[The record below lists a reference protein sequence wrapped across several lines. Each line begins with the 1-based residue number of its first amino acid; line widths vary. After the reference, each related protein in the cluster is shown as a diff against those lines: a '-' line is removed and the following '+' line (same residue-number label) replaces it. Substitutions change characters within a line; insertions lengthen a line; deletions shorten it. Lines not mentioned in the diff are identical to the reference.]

1 MKQVRALFELVVSSD
16 CEEATGVKSHLSFA
30 GNWPGIDLL
39 TVELM
44 LTENRKFSNMSAK
57 RKRLEDTAENSPPE
71 GTPTPKKR
79 KGRITAK
86 ERERISQENR
96 KAQGVFDVLRQHTD
110 SENRQLSEKF
120 VRTPSRRAEP
130 DYYKQVKS
138 PIDLTR
144 IQQKLKTEEYLS
156 FEEFCEDV
164 ELLMENT
171 RTYYKEETEEHKAA
185 TELYE
190 LYKLTKEKVDKGEP
204 LDKPRVDDN
213 PSSSGSTTPSSS
225 MRSISPAP
233 SSRASSNGSSDE
245 VDSDMIE
252 DILCGLLEL
261 TDSTGRLICPPFRVL
276 QSKEEFPV
284 YYEKIRHPMDLK
296 TIAEKARSGA
306 YKRMSQVEADVRL
319 LCRNAQQFSG
329 KGSEIYKD
337 AVALMNFFK
346 EKREQVLEKGVHPR
360 RREKAHR
367 AVDQLLQQV
376 ALPANAELSEDSE
389 EDEDTEESDDP
400 LWKLYWTIRNA
411 PNEKDR
417 ETNLSD
423 PFLELPS
430 RSYYPDYY
438 DEISRPMSLFMINKK
453 LKRNGYQ
460 TFEELFKDF
469 VQVFENA
476 CEYNMETSDIFIA
489 ARKLQNLTIRRA
501 RELQPS
507 LDLSLYDKK
516 SKLHP
521 TPPPPTKPSKAPKTP
536 KIDVET
542 DSDEKD
548 TPPPEKKKHRSPKK
562 MRPISTG
569 MTAEHIA
576 LPGRPGRKSMDE
588 LMLRFRQKL
597 MFFWDLIYNHK
608 EGMYWPAGAFM
619 ELPSA
624 REYPDYY
631 QVIVHPIDLKMIRE
645 KIENNK
651 YESSVQLMQEFTVL
665 FNNARQYN
673 EANSQIARDASMLL
687 EMVIKA
693 HANDKDA
700 PYESP
705 LQLKQKF
712 GWLKTKLPKPVKAA
726 RSANGLVNGAGGFS
740 DDDSSNSSVRNVA
753 PTPPNPARGKA
764 AKVDRKFEDMIAR
777 FPPHEQQMW
786 RLYSMVRD
794 ATDTDG
800 RKLAGAFIKLPTKE
814 EYPDYY
820 EVIKKPMDLQ
830 RIQQRLQARG
840 YARWVDIIADMSL
853 MLENACKYNE
863 PESAIYKDA
872 VALQRLVLEKKRE
885 LGAAEDCIPR
895 VQMEIRTMFTNI
907 FVAVF
912 SKKDSDGRCRCDSF
926 AELPD
931 LLKARG
937 LPRDEWPFSLDQI
950 KRNIDKGRYRRLDR
964 FQKDFFD
971 LFDRARE
978 LSRSDSKL
986 FEDAT
991 ELQLAFIQ
999 ERDAQCKGVLISTA
1013 FTTIENDVLEAV
1025 EKLRKSKMHQEAEVH
1040 RRESNDQ
1047 EIEKQEGE
1055 VDLDSLNF
1063 DGVEYTIPSYAYISR
1078 TDDNHR
1084 APPHII
1090 RVERIFKTDTGEMMV
1105 RGKWVYR
1112 PHETLHLANRKFI
1125 ENEVF
1130 ITPFIDTVLAERL
1143 SGLCMVVSVKTALHN
1158 VVEGVNPNDLYVCEC
1173 RYLGKPRYFAKIK
1186 AWPFPEEEEKLKLTP
1201 RSRPLSP
1208 VRVTSNF
1215 VNADGL
1221 ADRDDDEKS
1230 QTHSSS
1236 SSEEDDRLRDSV
1248 VLDIERPELPARS
1261 DGADADG
1268 RTYLYAMRTHSGKY
1282 HDVGRFV
1289 LVFNPQRPTCD
1300 VMRIDKLW
1308 REKDGSEW
1316 FSGGYFARPC
1326 DIQHDAGRMFYVREV
1341 FAVDQPDQT
1350 RRIEDIQSQCAVLT
1364 PKEFVKERP
1373 TEIPECDVFVCD
1385 SRIPGHSFAKGEPSS
1400 LFTKPTEK
1408 TSAEDENLDPL
1419 NGGAPMHI
1427 DSAKPLRKF
1436 KQYKGAHL
1444 PDAEVFIF
1452 KTPIV
1457 MEKEMSPLARN
1468 GSNGPSELDME
1479 LDENDTDGAEST
1491 ASKSGVMSNWLAAQP
1506 KLTAKSKSGYI
1517 LFSAEIRKRIMH
1529 ENPDSG
1535 FGEVSKIVGIEWKK
1549 LSDDQKRQYEVRAEY
1564 IASERA
1570 KQEAARAASEKS
1582 LQPGQIRIYQCKWI
1596 NCDSQFDSENGLYEH
1611 IVQHHTSQII
1621 MDSEQQYVCMWVT
1634 CVRNRKEGKPFPS
1647 LPRLHRHMKEKHL
1660 ATSMKNVYPNQI
1672 GRNFFKLAPQPNTTG
1687 GEAKLGIFQASSLVH
1702 IPYGRGLAGQT
1713 PQGAP
1718 APQTPHVNGHAN
1730 AIPPHLNGEHHYPKT
1745 IQSPM
1750 QQHQPPPTAQMTP
1763 QVAHQATP
1771 SCSQGPMPSSSMQ
1784 PPITDAGRTV
1794 VKAQCAE
1801 PVFVAPPSSVHA
1813 RRVLHSETY
1822 LRYIESLSSNRQR
1835 SVSKWDASL
1844 TTNPRNAQP
1853 NAARPPPTHWIRES
1867 RGRPVAREDDVV
1879 RALWRLRDE
1888 LLESTCNMSV
1898 EREFA
1903 GVL

>member
-1 MKQVRALFELVVSSD
+1 MDAAGGQPTPAAAPPKPQFSS
-16 CEEATGVKSHLSFA
+16 
-30 GNWPGIDLL
+30 
-39 TVELM
+39 
-44 LTENRKFSNMSAK
+44 MSAK

-71 GTPTPKKR
+71 GTPTPKRR

-86 ERERISQENR
+86 ERERITEENR
-96 KAQGVFDVLRQHTD
+96 KAQGVFNVLRQHTD
-110 SENRQLSEKF
+110 SENKQLAEKF
-120 VRTPSRRAEP
+120 IRTPSRRAEP

-138 PIDLTR
+138 PIDFTR
-144 IQQKLKTEEYLS
+144 IQQKLKTEEYQT

-164 ELLMENT
+164 ELLVDNT
-171 RTYYKEETEEHKAA
+171 RAYYKEETEEHKAA
-185 TELYE
+185 TELLE
-190 LYKLTKEKVDKGEP
+190 IYKDAREKIKKGES
-204 LDKPRVDDN
+204 LEKEVNGGD
-213 PSSSGSTTPSSS
+213 PSSSGSATPTSVV
-225 MRSISPAP
+225 RSISPVRH
-233 SSRASSNGSSDE
+233 SRASSNTPADE
-245 VDSDMIE
+245 VDVDMVE
-252 DILCGLLEL
+252 DLLCGLLEL
-261 TDSTGRLICPPFRVL
+261 TDSTGRLISPPFRVL

-296 TIAEKARSGA
+296 TIAEKARAGT
-306 YKRMSQVEADVRL
+306 YKKMAHVEADVRL

-337 AVALMNFFK
+337 AVALMSYFK
-346 EKREQVLEKGVHPR
+346 ERCEQVLEKGVHPK
-360 RREKAHR
+360 RREKNR
-367 AVDQLLQQV
+367 RVVDGLLVQLP
-376 ALPANAELSEDSE
+376 LPSNAELSEDSE

-400 LWKLYWTIRNA
+400 LWKLYWTVRNA

-430 RSYYPDYY
+430 RSYYPDYF
-438 DEISRPMSLFMINKK
+438 DEISRPMSMFMINKK
-453 LKRNGYQ
+453 LKRNSYNS
-460 TFEELFKDF
+460 FEELFKDF

-489 ARKLQNLTIRRA
+489 ARKLQNLTIRKA

-507 LDLSLYDKK
+507 LDLSAFDKK
-516 SKLHP
+516 SKSASR
-521 TPPPPTKPSKAPKTP
+521 PPKTPKTP
-536 KIDVET
+536 KIDLET
-542 DSDEKD
+542 DSEEKD

-569 MTAEHIA
+569 MTADHPA

-597 MFFWDLIYNHK
+597 MSFWDVIYNHK
-608 EGMYWPAGAFM
+608 VGIYWPAGAFM
-619 ELPSA
+619 ELPSPK
-624 REYPDYY
+624 EYPDYY
-631 QVIVHPIDLKMIRE
+631 DVIEHPIDLKTIRE

-651 YESSVQLMQEFTVL
+651 YDSSLQLMEEFNVL

-673 EANSQIARDASMLL
+673 EAGSQIFRDAAVLLSMVT
-687 EMVIKA
+687 MA
-693 HANDKDA
+693 HANDKEA

-705 LQLKQKF
+705 MTHKQKF
-712 GWLKTKLPKPVKAA
+712 GTPAPVQVPKKTTPK
-726 RSANGLVNGAGGFS
+726 
-740 DDDSSNSSVRNVA
+740 
-753 PTPPNPARGKA
+753 T
-764 AKVDRKFEDMIAR
+764 DRKLEDMISR
-777 FPPHEQQMW
+777 LPKHEQQIW
-786 RLYSMVRD
+786 RLYTMVRD

-800 RKLAGAFIKLPTKE
+800 RKLATAFIKLPTKE

-820 EVIKKPMDLQ
+820 EVIRKPMDLQ
-830 RIQQRLQARG
+830 RIQHRLQSHG
-840 YARWVDIIADMSL
+840 YARWVDIVADLTL

-872 VALQRLVLEKKRE
+872 VTLQRLVLEKKRE
-885 LGAAEDCIPR
+885 LGAAEDCMPR
-895 VQMEIRTMFTNI
+895 VQVEIRTMFTNI
-907 FVAVF
+907 FAAVF
-912 SKKDSDGRCRCDSF
+912 SKKDSDGRCRSDSF

-937 LPRDEWPFSLDQI
+937 LSRDEWPFSLDQI

-999 ERDAQCKGVLISTA
+999 ERDAQCKGVLVSSA
-1013 FTTIENDVLEAV
+1013 FIAIENDVLEAV
-1025 EKLRKSKMHQEAEVH
+1025 EKLRKSKIHQEAEIQ

-1063 DGVEYTIPSYAYISR
+1063 DGVEYITPSYAYISR

-1084 APPHII
+1084 APPHIMRI
-1090 RVERIFKTDTGEMMV
+1090 ERIFKTDTGEMMV

-1143 SGLCMVVSVKTALHN
+1143 CGRCMVVSVKTALNN
-1158 VVEGVNPNDLYVCEC
+1158 VLEGWNPNDVFVSEY
-1173 RYLGKPRYFAKIK
+1173 RYLGKPRYFAKMK
-1186 AWPFPEEEEKLKLTP
+1186 SWMYPAEEEALKLTP

-1215 VNADGL
+1215 VNSDGV
-1221 ADRDDDEKS
+1221 AVRDDDEKS

-1248 VLDIERPELPARS
+1248 ILDIDRPEIPARTEV
-1261 DGADADG
+1261 DADG
-1268 RTYLYAMRTHSGKY
+1268 RMYLYAMRTQSGKY
-1282 HDVGRFV
+1282 HDVGQFV
-1289 LVFNPQRPTCD
+1289 LVFNPQKPTCD

-1308 REKDGSEW
+1308 REKDGTEW
-1316 FSGGYFARPC
+1316 FSGGWLARPS
-1326 DIQHDAGRMFYVREV
+1326 DIQHDCGRTFYIREV

-1350 RRIEDIQSQCAVLT
+1350 RRIEDIQGHCAVLT

-1373 TEIPECDVFVCD
+1373 TEIPECDVFVCE
-1385 SRIPGHSFAKGEPSS
+1385 SRVPGASFAKGEPSS
-1400 LFTKPTEK
+1400 LFCKAPDK
-1408 TSAEDENLDPL
+1408 NSAEEEHYDPL
-1419 NGGAPMHI
+1419 NGGLPMHI
-1427 DSAKPLRKF
+1427 DSAKPARKF
-1436 KQYKGAHL
+1436 RQYKAAHL
-1444 PDAEVFIF
+1444 PDAELFIF

-1457 MEKEMSPLARN
+1457 MEKEMSPLAHN
-1468 GSNGPSELDME
+1468 GSTGPSELDME

-1491 ASKSGVMSNWLAAQP
+1491 VSKAGVMSTWLAAQP

-1570 KQEAARAASEKS
+1570 KQEAARAASEKC
-1582 LQPGQIRIYQCKWI
+1582 LQPGQVRIYQCKWI

-1634 CVRNRKEGKPFPS
+1634 CVRNRKDGKPFPS

-1660 ATSMKNVYPNQI
+1660 ASSVKSVFANQI
-1672 GRNFFKLAPQPNTTG
+1672 GRNFFKLSCQQNPG
-1687 GEAKLGIFQASSLVH
+1687 GDSTATLIH
-1702 IPYGRGLAGQT
+1702 MPYGRGLVSQG
-1713 PQGAP
+1713 PQQPA
-1718 APQTPHVNGHAN
+1718 APQTPHVNGHATG
-1730 AIPPHLNGEHHYPKT
+1730 AHPHINGEHHYPT
-1745 IQSPM
+1745 PM
-1750 QQHQPPPTAQMTP
+1750 SQPHPPQAAQVPQQG
-1763 QVAHQATP
+1763 VHQATP
-1771 SCSQGPMPSSSMQ
+1771 SCSQGPVPSSSMAMQ
-1784 PPITDAGRTV
+1784 PITDPGRTV
-1794 VKAQCAE
+1794 VKSQAE

-1844 TTNPRNAQP
+1844 STNPRNAQP
-1853 NAARPPPTHWIRES
+1853 NAARPPPTHWIREA
-1867 RGRPVAREDDVV
+1867 RGRPIAREDDVV

-1888 LLESTCNMSV
+1888 LLQSTCNVSV
-1898 EREFA
+1898 ERDFA

>member
-1 MKQVRALFELVVSSD
+1 
-16 CEEATGVKSHLSFA
+16 
-30 GNWPGIDLL
+30 
-39 TVELM
+39 
-44 LTENRKFSNMSAK
+44 MSAK

-71 GTPTPKKR
+71 GTPTPKRR
-79 KGRITAK
+79 KGRISAK
-86 ERERISQENR
+86 ERERISEENR
-96 KAQGVFDVLRQHTD
+96 KAQGVYNVLRQHTD
-110 SENRQLSEKF
+110 SENRQLAEKF
-120 VRTPSRRAEP
+120 IRTPSRRAEP

-138 PIDLTR
+138 PIDFTR
-144 IQQKLKTEEYLS
+144 IQQKLKTEEYQT

-164 ELLMENT
+164 ELLVDNT
-171 RTYYKEETEEHKAA
+171 RTYYKEESEEHKAA
-185 TELYE
+185 VELLE
-190 LYKLTKEKVDKGEP
+190 IYKDAREKIRKGEP
-204 LDKPRVDDN
+204 LEKDVNDGD
-213 PSSSGSTTPSSS
+213 PSSSGCATPISLV
-225 MRSISPAP
+225 RSISPAP

-245 VDSDMIE
+245 VETEMVE
-252 DILCGLLEL
+252 DILCALLEL
-261 TDSTGRLICPPFRVL
+261 TDSTGRLISPPFRVL

-296 TIAEKARSGA
+296 TIAEKARAGL

-319 LCRNAQQFSG
+319 LCRNAQVFSG

-337 AVALMNFFK
+337 AVALMTFFK
-346 EKREQVLEKGVHPR
+346 EKRDLVLEKGVHPKR
-360 RREKAHR
+360 RDKVRR
-367 AVDQLLQQV
+367 AVDGLLIQA
-376 ALPANAELSEDSE
+376 ALPPVAELSEDSE

-400 LWKLYWTIRNA
+400 LWKLYWTVRNA

-430 RSYYPDYY
+430 RSYYPDYF

-453 LKRNGYQ
+453 LKRNDYHS
-460 TFEELFKDF
+460 FEELFKDF
-469 VQVFENA
+469 MQVFENA
-476 CEYNMETSDIFIA
+476 CEYNMESSDIFIA
-489 ARKLQNLTIRRA
+489 AQKLQNLTIRKA

-507 LDLSLYDKK
+507 LDLSQYDKK
-516 SKLHP
+516 SKA
-521 TPPPPTKPSKAPKTP
+521 SKTP
-536 KIDVET
+536 KTSKVLKPELDT
-542 DSDEKD
+542 DSDDKS
-548 TPPPEKKKHRSPKK
+548 TPPPEKKKYRSPKK

-569 MTAEHIA
+569 MTAEHVS

-588 LMLRFRQKL
+588 LMLRYRQKL
-597 MFFWDLIYNHK
+597 MTFWDLIYNHK
-608 EGMYWPAGAFM
+608 IGIYWPAGAFM
-619 ELPSA
+619 ELPSS

-631 QVIVHPIDLKMIRE
+631 QVIEHPIDMKIIRD
-645 KIENNK
+645 KIENNR
-651 YESSVQLMQEFTVL
+651 YESSVQLIEEFTIL

-673 EANSQIARDASMLL
+673 EANSQIARDAAVLLSM
-687 EMVIKA
+687 VTTA
-693 HANDKDA
+693 HATDKDA

-705 LQLKQKF
+705 MALKQKF
-712 GWLKTKLPKPVKAA
+712 GWLKTKLSKPLKSGAK
-726 RSANGLVNGAGGFS
+726 SANGLVNGAGGFS
-740 DDDSSNSSVRNVA
+740 DDDSSNSSVRNPI
-753 PTPPNPARGKA
+753 PTPPQKVKA
-764 AKVDRKFEDMIAR
+764 APRVEKKLEDMITRLPA
-777 FPPHEQQMW
+777 HEQQMW
-786 RLYSMVRD
+786 KLYTLVRD
-794 ATDTDG
+794 ATDADG

-820 EVIKKPMDLQ
+820 EVIRKPMDLQ
-830 RIQQRLQARG
+830 RIQHRLQAHG
-840 YARWVDIIADMSL
+840 YGRWIDLVADLSL

-863 PESAIYKDA
+863 PESTIYKDA

-885 LGAAEDCIPR
+885 LGAAEDCMPR

-912 SKKDSDGRCRCDSF
+912 SQKDADGRCRCDSF

-937 LPRDEWPFSLDQI
+937 FPRDEWPFSLDQI

-971 LFDRARE
+971 LFERARE

-991 ELQLAFIQ
+991 ELQLAFIR
-999 ERDAQCKGVLISTA
+999 ERDAQCKGVLVSTA
-1013 FTTIENDVLEAV
+1013 FIAIENHVVEAV
-1025 EKLRKSKMHQEAEVH
+1025 EKLRKSKMHQEAEIQ

-1063 DGVEYTIPSYAYISR
+1063 DGVEYITPSYAYITR
-1078 TDDNHR
+1078 TDDNSR
-1084 APPHII
+1084 APPHIMRI
-1090 RVERIFKTDTGEMMV
+1090 ERIFKTDTGEMMV

-1143 SGLCMVVSVKTALHN
+1143 CGKCMVVPVKVAMHN
-1158 VVEGVNPNDLYVCEC
+1158 VVEGINPTDLFVCEC
-1173 RYLGKPRYFAKIK
+1173 RYLGKPRYFAKLK
-1186 AWPFPEEEEKLKLTP
+1186 SWPFPEEEDSLKLTS

-1215 VNADGL
+1215 MNVDGV
-1221 ADRDDDEKS
+1221 ADREDDEKS

-1248 VLDIERPELPARS
+1248 ILDIDRPEIPARAE
-1261 DGADADG
+1261 ADADG
-1268 RTYLYAMRTHSGKY
+1268 RTYLHAMRTHSGKY
-1282 HDVGRFV
+1282 HDVGQFV
-1289 LVFNPQRPTCD
+1289 LVFNPQKPTCD
-1300 VMRIDKLW
+1300 VMRVDKLW

-1316 FSGGYFARPC
+1316 FSGGWLARPSE
-1326 DIQHDAGRMFYVREV
+1326 IQHDCGRTFYVREV

-1350 RRIEDIQSQCAVLT
+1350 RRIEDIQSHCAVLT

-1373 TEIPECDVFVCD
+1373 TEIPECDVFVCE
-1385 SRIPGHSFAKGEPSS
+1385 SRVPGVSFAKGEPSS
-1400 LFTKPTEK
+1400 LFTKPSEK
-1408 TSAEDENLDPL
+1408 TSADDENYDPL
-1419 NGGAPMHI
+1419 NGSAPMHI

-1436 KQYKGAHL
+1436 KQYKGARL
-1444 PDAEVFIF
+1444 PDAELFIF
-1452 KTPIV
+1452 KTPIT
-1457 MEKEMSPLARN
+1457 MEKEMSPLVHN

-1491 ASKSGVMSNWLAAQP
+1491 ASKVSGLMSNWLAAQP

-1570 KQEAARAASEKS
+1570 KQEAARAATEKT

-1634 CVRNRKEGKPFPS
+1634 CVRNRKDGKPFPS

-1660 ATSMKNVYPNQI
+1660 ATAMKSVYANQI
-1672 GRNFFKLAPQPNTTG
+1672 GKNFFKLSTQSTPNGETTT
-1687 GEAKLGIFQASSLVH
+1687 SLVH
-1702 IPYGRGLAGQT
+1702 IPYGRGLAQLSQT
-1713 PQGAP
+1713 PTT
-1718 APQTPHVNGHAN
+1718 PQTPHVNGHAN
-1730 AIPPHLNGEHHYPKT
+1730 AAPPHLNGEHHYPP
-1745 IQSPM
+1745 QM
-1750 QQHQPPPTAQMTP
+1750 QQPHPPPTAQMP
-1763 QVAHQATP
+1763 SQVAHQATP
-1771 SCSQGPMPSSSMQ
+1771 SCSQGPMPSSSMAV
-1784 PPITDAGRTV
+1784 PTITDAGRTV
-1794 VKAQCAE
+1794 VKSQGVD

-1835 SVSKWDASL
+1835 TVSKWDTSL
-1844 TTNPRNAQP
+1844 STNPRNAQP

-1867 RGRPVAREDDVV
+1867 RGRPIAREEDVV
-1879 RALWRLRDE
+1879 RALWRLRGE

-1898 EREFA
+1898 ERDV
-1903 GVL
+1903 GGIL

>member
-1 MKQVRALFELVVSSD
+1 
-16 CEEATGVKSHLSFA
+16 
-30 GNWPGIDLL
+30 
-39 TVELM
+39 
-44 LTENRKFSNMSAK
+44 MSAK

-71 GTPTPKKR
+71 GTPTPKRK

-86 ERERISQENR
+86 ERERITQENR
-96 KAQGVFDVLRQHTD
+96 KAQGVYNVLRQHTD
-110 SENRQLSEKF
+110 SENKQLAEKF
-120 VRTPSRRAEP
+120 IRTPSRRTEP

-138 PIDLTR
+138 PIDFTR
-144 IQQKLKTEEYLS
+144 IQQKLKTEEYQT

-164 ELLMENT
+164 ELLVDNT
-171 RTYYKEETEEHKAA
+171 RTYYKVGDSLVLIFKSISMLLRRRNDQQAETEEHKAA
-185 TELYE
+185 TELLE
-190 LYKLTKEKVDKGEP
+190 IYKNAREKIKKGEP
-204 LDKPRVDDN
+204 LERHVNDGR
-213 PSSSGSTTPSSS
+213 PSSSGCATP
-225 MRSISPAP
+225 ISNA
-233 SSRASSNGSSDE
+233 RASSNGNADE
-245 VDSDMIE
+245 IDADIVE

-261 TDSTGRLICPPFRVL
+261 TDSTGRLISPPFRVL

-284 YYEKIRHPMDLK
+284 YYEKIKHPMDLK
-296 TIAEKARSGA
+296 TVAEKARAGA
-306 YKRMSQVEADVRL
+306 YKKLTQVEADVRL

-329 KGSEIYKD
+329 RGSEIYKD
-337 AVALMNFFK
+337 AVALMSFFK
-346 EKREQVLEKGVHPR
+346 EKCEQVVEKGVHPKR
-360 RREKAHR
+360 RDKVRR
-367 AVDQLLQQV
+367 AIDQLLEQA
-376 ALPANAELSEDSE
+376 ALPPIAEHSEDSE
-389 EDEDTEESDDP
+389 EDEDTEESEDP

-430 RSYYPDYY
+430 RSYYPDYF

-453 LKRNGYQ
+453 LKRNDYK
-460 TFEELFKDF
+460 TFDELFKDF
-469 VQVFENA
+469 MQVFENA

-489 ARKLQNLTIRRA
+489 AQKLQSLTIRKA

-507 LDLSLYDKK
+507 LDLSVGLLSLNDVTPYDKK
-516 SKLHP
+516 PKTSK
-521 TPPPPTKPSKAPKTP
+521 TAAKTPKTP
-536 KIDVET
+536 KIDVDT
-542 DSDEKD
+542 DSDDKNA
-548 TPPPEKKKHRSPKK
+548 TPPEKKKYRSPKK

-569 MTAEHIA
+569 MTAEHVS

-597 MFFWDLIYNHK
+597 MKFWDVIYNHK
-608 EGMYWPAGAFM
+608 VGIYWPAGAFM
-619 ELPSA
+619 ELPSS

-631 QVIVHPIDLKMIRE
+631 QVIERPIDLKIIRD

-651 YESSVQLMQEFTVL
+651 YESSLQLMEDFEVL

-673 EANSQIARDASMLL
+673 EAGSQISCDAAVLMSMVT
-687 EMVIKA
+687 MA

-705 LQLKQKF
+705 LSLKQKF
-712 GWLKTKLPKPVKAA
+712 GLPV
-726 RSANGLVNGAGGFS
+726 
-740 DDDSSNSSVRNVA
+740 
-753 PTPPNPARGKA
+753 
-764 AKVDRKFEDMIAR
+764 
-777 FPPHEQQMW
+777 HEQQMW
-786 RLYSMVRD
+786 RLYSAVRE

-800 RKLAGAFIKLPTKE
+800 RKLAGAFIRLPTKE

-820 EVIKKPMDLQ
+820 EVIRKPMDLQ
-830 RIQQRLQARG
+830 RILQRLQAHG
-840 YARWVDIIADMSL
+840 YARWVDIVADLSL

-863 PESAIYKDA
+863 PESTIYKVLQYFGAYFLPDGGMKRLRRCINAKIVSDA
-872 VALQRLVLEKKRE
+872 VTLQRLVMEKKRE
-885 LGAAEDCIPR
+885 LGAAEDSLPR
-895 VQMEIRTMFTNI
+895 VQVEIRTMFTNI
-907 FVAVF
+907 FVAVYTR
-912 SKKDSDGRCRCDSF
+912 KDAEGRCRCDSF

-999 ERDAQCKGVLISTA
+999 ERDAQCKGVLVSSA
-1013 FTTIENDVLEAV
+1013 FIAIENVVLTTTITCYVKDVLEAV
-1025 EKLRKSKMHQEAEVH
+1025 EKLKKSKVHQEAEIQ

-1055 VDLDSLNF
+1055 VDLDSLNI
-1063 DGVEYTIPSYAYISR
+1063 DGTEYTTPSYVYISR
-1078 TDDNHR
+1078 TDDNSR
-1084 APPHII
+1084 APPHIMRI
-1090 RVERIFKTDTGEMMV
+1090 ERMFKCVLKARFELIPNLTDTGEMMV

-1130 ITPFIDTVLAERL
+1130 ITPFVDTVLAERL
-1143 SGLCMVVSVKTALHN
+1143 CGRCIVVPLKTAINN
-1158 VVEGVNPNDLYVCEC
+1158 VIEGVDPTDVFVCEC
-1173 RYLGKPRYFAKIK
+1173 RYLGKPRYFTKIK
-1186 AWPFPEEEEKLKLTP
+1186 VQSILSNHNTSLVGTAQFPVQAAWPFPEEEQSLKLAP

-1208 VRVTSNF
+1208 VRVTSDF
-1215 VNADGL
+1215 VNADG
-1221 ADRDDDEKS
+1221 
-1230 QTHSSS
+1230 
-1236 SSEEDDRLRDSV
+1236 
-1248 VLDIERPELPARS
+1248 IPARTE
-1261 DGADADG
+1261 ADADG

-1282 HDVGRFV
+1282 HDVGQFV
-1289 LVFNPQRPTCD
+1289 LVFNPQKPTCD
-1300 VMRIDKLW
+1300 VMRVDKLW

-1316 FSGGYFARPC
+1316 FSGGWLARPTE
-1326 DIQHDAGRMFYVREV
+1326 IQHDCGRTFYVREV

-1350 RRIEDIQSQCAVLT
+1350 RRIEDIQSHCAVLT
-1364 PKEFVKERP
+1364 PKEFVKGKFGSMWQLHHLPIQKTFNSERP
-1373 TEIPECDVFVCD
+1373 TEIPECDVFVCE
-1385 SRIPGHSFAKGEPSS
+1385 SRVPGVSFAKGEPSS
-1400 LFTKPTEK
+1400 LFMKPTEK
-1408 TSAEDENLDPL
+1408 VRFGTIAFDPPVDQQFINRWRFQCEDENYDPS
-1419 NGGAPMHI
+1419 NSGIPMHI
-1427 DSAKPLRKF
+1427 ESAKPARKF

-1444 PDAEVFIF
+1444 PDAELFIF

-1457 MEKEMSPLARN
+1457 MEKEMSPLAHN
-1468 GSNGPSELDME
+1468 GSTGPSELDME
-1479 LDENDTDGAEST
+1479 LDENDTDGTEST
-1491 ASKSGVMSNWLAAQP
+1491 ASKSGVMSTWLAAQP

-1570 KQEAARAASEKS
+1570 KQEAARNASEKS
-1582 LQPGQIRIYQCKWI
+1582 LQPGQIRIFQCKWI

-1660 ATSMKNVYPNQI
+1660 ATAMKSVYANQI
-1672 GRNFFKLAPQPNTTG
+1672 GRNFFKLSTQSTPG
-1687 GEAKLGIFQASSLVH
+1687 GETSQMSQPHPPQSAQ
-1702 IPYGRGLAGQT
+1702 IPQQVT
-1713 PQGAP
+1713 
-1718 APQTPHVNGHAN
+1718 H
-1730 AIPPHLNGEHHYPKT
+1730 
-1745 IQSPM
+1745 QS
-1750 QQHQPPPTAQMTP
+1750 A
-1763 QVAHQATP
+1763 P
-1771 SCSQGPMPSSSMQ
+1771 SCSQGTAVSSWVFSVPPSSSMVV
-1784 PPITDAGRTV
+1784 PTITDAGRTV
-1794 VKAQCAE
+1794 VRSQAPE

-1813 RRVLHSETY
+1813 RRVLHSEAY
-1822 LRYIESLSSNRQR
+1822 LRYIESMSSSRQR

-1844 TTNPRNAQP
+1844 STNARNAQP
-1853 NAARPPPTHWIRES
+1853 NAARPPPTHWIREA
-1867 RGRPVAREDDVV
+1867 RGRPITREEDVV
-1879 RALWRLRDE
+1879 RALWRLREE
-1888 LLESTCNMSV
+1888 LLGSTCNLAV
-1898 EREFA
+1898 ERDYA

>member
-1 MKQVRALFELVVSSD
+1 
-16 CEEATGVKSHLSFA
+16 
-30 GNWPGIDLL
+30 
-39 TVELM
+39 
-44 LTENRKFSNMSAK
+44 MSAK

-71 GTPTPKKR
+71 GTPTPKRK

-86 ERERISQENR
+86 ERERITQENR
-96 KAQGVFDVLRQHTD
+96 KAQGVYNVLRQHTD
-110 SENRQLSEKF
+110 SENKQLAEKF
-120 VRTPSRRAEP
+120 IRTPSRRTEP

-138 PIDLTR
+138 PIDFTR
-144 IQQKLKTEEYLS
+144 IQQKLKTEEYQT

-164 ELLMENT
+164 ELLVDNT
-171 RTYYKEETEEHKAA
+171 RTYYKAETEEHKAA
-185 TELYE
+185 TELLE
-190 LYKLTKEKVDKGEP
+190 IYKNAREKIKKGEP
-204 LDKPRVDDN
+204 LERHVNDGR
-213 PSSSGSTTPSSS
+213 PSSSGCATPISNA
-225 MRSISPAP
+225 RSISPIP
-233 SSRASSNGSSDE
+233 SSRASSNGNADE
-245 VDSDMIE
+245 IDADIVE

-261 TDSTGRLICPPFRVL
+261 TDSTGRLISPPFRVL

-284 YYEKIRHPMDLK
+284 YYEKIKHPMDLK
-296 TIAEKARSGA
+296 TVAEKARAGA
-306 YKRMSQVEADVRL
+306 YKKLTQVEADVRL

-329 KGSEIYKD
+329 RGSEIYKD
-337 AVALMNFFK
+337 AVALMSFFK
-346 EKREQVLEKGVHPR
+346 EKCEQVVEKGVHPKR
-360 RREKAHR
+360 RDKVRR
-367 AVDQLLQQV
+367 AIDQLLEQA
-376 ALPANAELSEDSE
+376 ALPPIAEHSEDSE
-389 EDEDTEESDDP
+389 EDEDTEESEDP

-430 RSYYPDYY
+430 RSYYPDYF

-453 LKRNGYQ
+453 LKRNDYK
-460 TFEELFKDF
+460 TFDELFKDF
-469 VQVFENA
+469 MQVFENA

-489 ARKLQNLTIRRA
+489 AQKLQSLTIRKA

-507 LDLSLYDKK
+507 LDLSPYDKK
-516 SKLHP
+516 PKTSK
-521 TPPPPTKPSKAPKTP
+521 TAAKTPKTP
-536 KIDVET
+536 KIDVDT
-542 DSDEKD
+542 DSDDKNA
-548 TPPPEKKKHRSPKK
+548 TPPEKKKYRSPKK

-569 MTAEHIA
+569 MTAEHVS

-597 MFFWDLIYNHK
+597 MKFWDVIYNHK
-608 EGMYWPAGAFM
+608 VGIYWPAGAFM
-619 ELPSA
+619 ELPSS

-631 QVIVHPIDLKMIRE
+631 QVIERPIDLKIIRD

-651 YESSVQLMQEFTVL
+651 YESSLQLMEDFEVL

-673 EANSQIARDASMLL
+673 EAGSQISCDAAVLMSMVT
-687 EMVIKA
+687 MA

-705 LQLKQKF
+705 LSLKQKF
-712 GWLKTKLPKPVKAA
+712 G
-726 RSANGLVNGAGGFS
+726 
-740 DDDSSNSSVRNVA
+740 NSVP
-753 PTPPNPARGKA
+753 PTPPQKA
-764 AKVDRKFEDMIAR
+764 KPTPKMDKRLDDMISKL
-777 FPPHEQQMW
+777 PVHEQQMW
-786 RLYSMVRD
+786 RLYSAVRE

-800 RKLAGAFIKLPTKE
+800 RKLAGAFIRLPTKE

-820 EVIKKPMDLQ
+820 EVIRKPMDLQ
-830 RIQQRLQARG
+830 RILQRLQAHG
-840 YARWVDIIADMSL
+840 YARWVDIVADLSL

-863 PESAIYKDA
+863 PESTIYKDA
-872 VALQRLVLEKKRE
+872 VTLQRLVMEKKRE
-885 LGAAEDCIPR
+885 LGAAEDSLPR
-895 VQMEIRTMFTNI
+895 VQVEIRTMFTNI
-907 FVAVF
+907 FVAVYTR
-912 SKKDSDGRCRCDSF
+912 KDAEGRCRCDSF

-999 ERDAQCKGVLISTA
+999 ERDAQCKGVLVSSA
-1013 FTTIENDVLEAV
+1013 FIAIENDVLEAV
-1025 EKLRKSKMHQEAEVH
+1025 EKLKKSKVHQEAEIQ

-1055 VDLDSLNF
+1055 VDLDSLNI
-1063 DGVEYTIPSYAYISR
+1063 DGTEYTTPSYVYISR
-1078 TDDNHR
+1078 TDDNSR
-1084 APPHII
+1084 APPHIMRI
-1090 RVERIFKTDTGEMMV
+1090 ERMFKTDTGEMMV

-1130 ITPFIDTVLAERL
+1130 ITPFVDTVLAERL
-1143 SGLCMVVSVKTALHN
+1143 CGRCIVVPLKTAINN
-1158 VVEGVNPNDLYVCEC
+1158 VIEGVDPTDVFVCEC
-1173 RYLGKPRYFAKIK
+1173 RYLGKPRYFTKIK
-1186 AWPFPEEEEKLKLTP
+1186 AAWPFPEEEQSLKLAP

-1208 VRVTSNF
+1208 VRVTSDF
-1215 VNADGL
+1215 VNADGV
-1221 ADRDDDEKS
+1221 ADREDDEKS
-1230 QTHSSS
+1230 QSHSSS

-1248 VLDIERPELPARS
+1248 ILDIDRPEIPARTE
-1261 DGADADG
+1261 ADADG

-1282 HDVGRFV
+1282 HDVGQFV
-1289 LVFNPQRPTCD
+1289 LVFNPQKPTCD
-1300 VMRIDKLW
+1300 VMRVDKLW

-1316 FSGGYFARPC
+1316 FSGGWLARPTE
-1326 DIQHDAGRMFYVREV
+1326 IQHDCGRTFYVREV

-1350 RRIEDIQSQCAVLT
+1350 RRIEDIQSHCAVLT

-1373 TEIPECDVFVCD
+1373 TEIPECDVFVCE
-1385 SRIPGHSFAKGEPSS
+1385 SRVPGVSFAKGEPSS
-1400 LFTKPTEK
+1400 LFMKPTEK
-1408 TSAEDENLDPL
+1408 CEDENYDPS
-1419 NGGAPMHI
+1419 NSGIPMHI
-1427 DSAKPLRKF
+1427 ESAKPARKF

-1444 PDAEVFIF
+1444 PDAELFIF

-1457 MEKEMSPLARN
+1457 MEKEMSPLAHN
-1468 GSNGPSELDME
+1468 GSTGPSELDME
-1479 LDENDTDGAEST
+1479 LDENDTDGTEST
-1491 ASKSGVMSNWLAAQP
+1491 ASKSGVMSTWLAAQP

-1570 KQEAARAASEKS
+1570 KQEAARNASEKS
-1582 LQPGQIRIYQCKWI
+1582 LQPGQIRIFQCKWI

-1660 ATSMKNVYPNQI
+1660 ATAMKSVYANQI
-1672 GRNFFKLAPQPNTTG
+1672 GRNFFKLSTQSTPG
-1687 GEAKLGIFQASSLVH
+1687 GETTTSLVH
-1702 IPYGRGLAGQT
+1702 IPYGRGLAENKP
-1713 PQGAP
+1713 PQAP
-1718 APQTPHVNGHAN
+1718 STPQTPHVNGHASTV
-1730 AIPPHLNGEHHYPKT
+1730 PTHLNGEHHYPSQMSQPHPP
-1745 IQSPM
+1745 QSAQIP
-1750 QQHQPPPTAQMTP
+1750 QQVTHQSA
-1763 QVAHQATP
+1763 P
-1771 SCSQGPMPSSSMQ
+1771 SCSQGTAPSSSMVV
-1784 PPITDAGRTV
+1784 PTITDAGRTV
-1794 VKAQCAE
+1794 VRSQAPE

-1813 RRVLHSETY
+1813 RRVLHSEAY
-1822 LRYIESLSSNRQR
+1822 LRYIESMSSSRQR

-1844 TTNPRNAQP
+1844 STNARNAQP
-1853 NAARPPPTHWIRES
+1853 NAARPPPTHWIREA
-1867 RGRPVAREDDVV
+1867 RGRPITREEDVV
-1879 RALWRLRDE
+1879 RALWRLREE
-1888 LLESTCNMSV
+1888 LLGSTCNLAV
-1898 EREFA
+1898 ERDYA